1 MTLMIGISDLETM
14 MKILLDTH
22 VLLWAIT
29 GSRRLSA
36 KAARIINNPD
46 NTIYISIISPWEV
59 EIKHNKYPD
68 KLPVGSADLLKYC
81 KLAGYSNL
89 SVRPSHIEY
98 LSHLDRGVHADP
110 FDRMLICQ
118 AKAEGMLLL
127 TCDAK
132 IGNYNEDCVRMV

>member
-1 MTLMIGISDLETM
+1 

-22 VLLWAIT
+22 IILWAIT

-36 KAARIINNPD
+36 KAKKLICDPE

-59 EIKHNKYPD
+59 EIKHNKYPE
-68 KLPVGSADLLKYC
+68 KMPIGASSLLKYC
-81 KLAGYSNL
+81 SMAGFSNL
-89 SVRPSHIEY
+89 SIRPSHITR
-98 LSHLDRGVHADP
+98 LSDLDDNVHLDP

-118 AKAEGMLLL
+118 AKTENMLLL

-132 IGNYNEDCVRMV
+132 IGNYNEDCVCMI